1 VSAARRSVVL
11 AAALALLAAAPRPVP
26 AQVGHAPGASP
37 FRDVLTRQHL
47 SFLVGRFGG
56 NAAVAG
62 VGWRP
67 GAAVTGRLDTRLS
80 SALDFSVSIGVV
92 GSGRLVIDTYADAA
106 TRVSGPVDG
115 TLVLADLGL
124 VLNITGAKTWHGLAP
139 YVIFGAGWMT
149 PTKTVRDPG
158 GYNAG
163 TNFTLVP
170 SFGARYFVRRGLA
183 LRFEV
188 RDHIWRYEWP
198 LYYFS
203 PVDHD
208 QNEILPPILPEG
220 TSTKQW
226 THHLTLHAGLVYGFN
241 F

>member
-1 VSAARRSVVL
+1 MSAARRSVIV
-11 AAALALLAAAPRPVP
+11 AAALALLGATPGAAP
-26 AQVGHAPGASP
+26 AQVGHEPGASP
-37 FRDVLTRQHL
+37 FRDILTRQHL
-47 SFLVGRFGG
+47 SLLVGRFGG
-56 NAAVAG
+56 NDAVAG

-67 GAAVTGRLDTRLS
+67 GTSLTARLDTRIGA
-80 SALDFSVSIGVV
+80 ALDFSVSLGVV
-92 GSGRLVIDTYADAA
+92 GSDRLVIDTYADSA
-106 TRVSGPVDG
+106 TRVGGPVDG
-115 TLVLADLGL
+115 TLVTADLGL
-124 VLNITGAKTWHGLAP
+124 VLNLTGAKTWHGLAP
-139 YVIFGAGWMT
+139 YVVFGAGWMT

-163 TNFTLVP
+163 ANFTFVP
-170 SFGARYFVRRGLA
+170 SIGVRYFLRRGLA
-183 LRFEV
+183 LRLEA

-208 QNEILPPILPEG
+208 GNAIAPPILPGG

-226 THHLTLHAGLVYGFN
+226 THNLTLHAGLVYGFN